1 MWEFD
6 LLIFPS
12 FKLGYIFQRS
22 LEFAGKDEDD
32 KDGDNDDDDDDDDND
47 GDDDDEDSDDVDND
61 DDEAVAEGMAARQV
75 GGHEWIT
82 GHFRLKADHCCC
94 SPTMPNVPLQSFVV
108 IIIIIVNIVV
118 IIITL
123 TTSSLP

>member
-6 LLIFPS
+6 LVIFPS
-12 FKLGYIFQRS
+12 FELGYIFQRS

-32 KDGDNDDDDDDDDND
+32 KDGDDDDNVENDDNDDDND
-47 GDDDDEDSDDVDND
+47 DNVDND

-82 GHFRLKADHCCC
+82 GHFRLKADHRCC
-94 SPTMPNVPLQSFVV
+94 SPTLPNVPIAPAAACCYCCHHHHHYHCPHQRRH
-108 IIIIIVNIVV
+108 
-118 IIITL
+118 
-123 TTSSLP
+123 